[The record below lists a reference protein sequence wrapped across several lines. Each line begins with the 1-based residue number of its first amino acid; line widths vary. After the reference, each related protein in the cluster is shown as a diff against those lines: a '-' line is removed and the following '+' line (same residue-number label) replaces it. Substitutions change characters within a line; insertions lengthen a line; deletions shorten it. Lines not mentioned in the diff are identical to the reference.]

1 MLKETKQEERL
12 VKRKK
17 ERKTKEIGITLV
29 ALVITVIIIIILA
42 TVTINFAFGENGL
55 IKRAEQASEFY
66 ANDTKY
72 TEDSVA
78 NVEKYLDGMLPGGS
92 GEVSESIPETTSYVG
107 YYADVDGN
115 GSVDGIIY
123 ADLAQ
128 PKSGQWTDS
137 NGTYSYTNPENLK
150 KYKVEGTDS
159 IDGFGSKGIVK
170 PNGGSGNERFY
181 VMALNDVDTKTHC
194 WYYSAYDYGMDDYAT
209 YTSVNF
215 GTGEQNT
222 SKMITKWNASGYGSQ
237 NGNSSYPDVW
247 GLSAVQSGTWNG
259 SSGWYVPSKQEWA
272 AFGDAFSITSGNYSS
287 TFGLSNYYWSSSQC
301 NTNRAWH
308 ADFGNGCMS
317 DSYVDNYFRY
327 VRLGTTF

>member
-17 ERKTKEIGITLV
+17 ERKAKEQGITLV
-29 ALVITVIIIIILA
+29 ALVITIIIIIILA

-107 YYADVDGN
+107 YYADVN
-115 GSVDGIIY
+115 GDNTVDGIIY
-123 ADLAQ
+123 ADLAVGG
-128 PKSGQWTDS
+128 SGTGLRQ
-137 NGTYSYTNPENLK
+137 SYTITKGSGFK
-150 KYKVEGTDS
+150 KYKEEGTAS
-159 IDGFGSKGIVK
+159 QDGFGSKGIIK

-181 VMALNDVDTKTHC
+181 VMALDDVDSSKHC
-194 WYYSAYDYGMDDYAT
+194 WWYDAYGNMSDYSST
-209 YTSVNF
+209 TSTAF
-215 GTGEQNT
+215 GKGEQNT
-222 SKMITKWNASGYGSQ
+222 KNMREKWNTDPYGAK
-237 NGNSSYPDVW
+237 NDGSYTDMW
-247 GLSAVQSGTWNG
+247 GLSAVLNGTWNG
-259 SSGWYVPSKQEWA
+259 SSGWYVPSRYEWA
-272 AFGDAFSITSGNYSS
+272 AFAGQLGITSSNYSS
-287 TFGLSNYYWSSSQC
+287 RGLSRWYWSSSQYI
-301 NTNRAWH
+301 TESAWS
-308 ADFGNGCMS
+308 ADFGS
-317 DSYVDNYFRY
+317 DLFSGGSVRNNDY